1 MMRLFSTILGDL
13 KPVRNVFITDRI
25 LYYFRDLKPV
35 RSIFITDRIERGQ
48 VKTKAGIRGMWPQA
62 KEHLKPPE
70 AGRGRKDAPSEP
82 LEGLQLC

>member
-48 VKTKAGIRGMWPQA
+48 VKTKAGIRGMWP
-62 KEHLKPPE
+62 
-70 AGRGRKDAPSEP
+70 
-82 LEGLQLC
+82 